1 MPLKWCMVQPKR
13 QAEVDKRQAEYFVAL
28 YEEGNVTRAAAKL
41 NIVQPALSMQ
51 IRRLEHDFEVKLFD
65 RTARG
70 VEPTAIGRTFY
81 QKCQQILVDFQ
92 SARLFLADAGASV
105 AGEVVVGVMPTVAMV
120 LPRML
125 PAFME
130 AYPQVR
136 LSVIDA
142 YSSTLAASL
151 RDRKLDAAIMTR
163 MDDDPALHARSLL
176 HDELVLLTRLE
187 SSPTPGTTF
196 LAKHLHKPKLV
207 LPRRGQGIRVLIDE
221 SLQSAGIRIE
231 HDMEFDSIHGIVD
244 MVKRSNWATILPY
257 ISFLALGDSGLK
269 AHPIR
274 DPVIQREIVVAHHIR
289 RAPSVAVTAFVDAV
303 EALLKSLDQNRD
315 QPLLRRAPRQAGK
328 RMHR

>member
-1 MPLKWCMVQPKR
+1 MAKPKR
-13 QAEVDKRQAEYFVAL
+13 LAEIDKRQAEYFVAL
-28 YEEGNVTRAAAKL
+28 YEEGNVTRAAATL

-51 IRRLEHDFEVKLFD
+51 IRRLERDFAVKLFE

-81 QKCQQILVDFQ
+81 QKCQQILVEIQ

-136 LSVIDA
+136 LSVVEA
-142 YSSTLAASL
+142 YSSGLAASL
-151 RDRKLDAAIMTR
+151 RDRKLDAAIMNR
-163 MDDDPALHARSLL
+163 MDDDPALQARGIL
-176 HDELVLLTRLE
+176 HDELVLLTRAA
-187 SSPTPGTTF
+187 SPPAPGTPF
-196 LAKHLHKPKLV
+196 LAKDLHKPKLV
-207 LPRRGQGIRVLIDE
+207 LPSRGQGIRVLLDE
-221 SLQSAGIRIE
+221 ALRSAGIRIE
-231 HDMEFDSIHGIVD
+231 HDMEFDSVHGIVD

-257 ISFLALGDSGLK
+257 IAFLALGDADLK

-274 DPVIQREIVVAHHIR
+274 QPVIRREIVVAHHVR
-289 RAPSVAVTAFVDAV
+289 RAPSAAATAFVEAV
-303 EALLKSLDQNRD
+303 EALLKSLGRKRD
-315 QPLLRRAPRQAGK
+315 QEFPAQPLRKTAGRRNAG
-328 RMHR
+328 RGVR